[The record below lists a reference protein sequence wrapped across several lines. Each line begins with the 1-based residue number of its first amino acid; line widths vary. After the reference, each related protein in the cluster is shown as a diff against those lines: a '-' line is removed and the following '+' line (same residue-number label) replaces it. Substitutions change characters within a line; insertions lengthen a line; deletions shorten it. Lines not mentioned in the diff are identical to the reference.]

1 MSNFKTELNQFFE
14 SIESIPERKKYW
26 LIRTEGGEY
35 FESFRNF
42 NYIALGYDEILYS
55 KIFDLK
61 KTSKNEED
69 FRIKLKAHIDTILPE
84 RATGLIASQL
94 TKFIYEVKKGDLVIV
109 PSENST
115 YISIGQVNDSN
126 LMEVSDLMIDR
137 TDCPYRKRKS
147 VKWIKTIDKKSTDLL
162 LYRALQSHQAI
173 TDISKHANIIERS
186 IGDFYKLDDE
196 TNLIINVQR
205 ETNVPAPDLL
215 FFGSDLLKFT
225 RDFIEFYDLDFD
237 ISDIEIKINVNSKGK
252 TQFLS
257 KNGRLILLLGVI
269 FVGTCGGGL
278 KVKWEGFDLDLST
291 DGIISKVID
300 YQNNYHDRKV
310 VDEFLKARDTLEIA
324 NNEDLLRYLKQ
335 FSTNKDKP
343 K

>member
-1 MSNFKTELNQFFE
+1 MNDFKNELNQFFE
-14 SIESIPERKKYW
+14 SIESIPEKKKYW

-35 FESFRNF
+35 FESFTNF
-42 NYIALGYDEILYS
+42 NYVALGYDQILYS
-55 KIFDLK
+55 KIFDLN
-61 KTSKNEED
+61 KTSKNLKD
-69 FRIKLKAHIDTILPE
+69 LRNKLKEYIDTILPD
-84 RATGLIASQL
+84 RTPGLIANQL
-94 TKFIYEVKKGDLVIV
+94 INFIFEVKKGDIVIV

-115 YISIGQVNDSN
+115 YISIGEVLDTN
-126 LMEVSDLMIDR
+126 LMEVNDLMINR
-137 TDCPYRKRKS
+137 TSCPYRKRKS
-147 VKWIKTIDKKSTDLL
+147 IRWIKTVHKKSTDLL
-162 LYRALQSHQAI
+162 LFRALQSHQAI
-173 TDISKHANIIERS
+173 TDVSKHANIIERS

-205 ETNVPAPDLL
+205 ETNIPASDLM

-225 RDFIEFYDLDFD
+225 RDFIEHYDLDLD
-237 ISDIEIKINVNSKGK
+237 ISDIEIKININSKGK

-278 KVKWEGFDLDLST
+278 KIKVDGFNFDLST
-291 DGIISKVID
+291 DGIISKVIE

-310 VDEFLKARDTLEIA
+310 VDEFTKARDTLEIG
-324 NNEDLLRYLKQ
+324 NNEDLIRYLKQ

>member
-14 SIESIPERKKYW
+14 SIESIPEKKKYW

-35 FESFRNF
+35 FESFTNF
-42 NYIALGYDEILYS
+42 DYVALGYDEILYS

-61 KTSKNEED
+61 KSSKNIED
-69 FRIKLKAHIDTILPE
+69 FRVKLKTHIDTILPD
-84 RATGLIASQL
+84 RAPGLIASQL
-94 TKFIYEVKKGDLVIV
+94 TKFIYEVNKGDLVIV
-109 PSENST
+109 PSEHST
-115 YISIGQVNDSN
+115 FISIGEVKDSN
-126 LMEVSDLMIDR
+126 LMEVSDLIIDR

-147 VKWIKTIDKKSTDLL
+147 VHWIKTIDKKSTDLL

-173 TDISKHANIIERS
+173 TDVSKHANIIERS

-205 ETNVPAPDLL
+205 ETNVPAPDLM

-225 RDFIEFYDLDFD
+225 RDFIEHYDLDFD

-278 KVKWEGFDLDLST
+278 KVKVDGFDLDLST
-291 DGIISKVID
+291 DGIISKVIE
-300 YQNNYHDRKV
+300 YQNNYHDRKTV
-310 VDEFLKARDTLEIA
+310 EEFLKARDTLEIA
-324 NNEDLLRYLKQ
+324 NNQDLLRYLKQ